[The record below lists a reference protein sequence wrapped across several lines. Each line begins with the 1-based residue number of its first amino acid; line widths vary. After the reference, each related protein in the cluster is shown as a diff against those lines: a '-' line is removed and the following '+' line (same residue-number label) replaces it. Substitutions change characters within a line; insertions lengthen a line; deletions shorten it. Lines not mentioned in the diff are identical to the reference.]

1 MLMRNKLN
9 AALVLLVL
17 LVSSEARAQK
27 VELTPFYGYQV
38 GGGLRTRSG
47 KADVKSAPVY
57 GFAVDVFVNPEW
69 QFEAFYSRQDTELTI
84 REGSPFGPS
93 FEYFDVSVEY
103 FQGGFLYEFD
113 RRKSV
118 RPFLLV
124 SLGATRFAPKQSEL
138 SSEWFFSIV
147 GGGGVKLFVSEH
159 IGFRL
164 QGQLLVPF
172 LRFNSR
178 LFCSLPGGCLID
190 IDVAA
195 TLQAAGTAG
204 LILAF

>member
-1 MLMRNKLN
+1 M
-9 AALVLLVL
+9 A
-17 LVSSEARAQK
+17 
-27 VELTPFYGYQV
+27 
-38 GGGLRTRSG
+38 
-47 KADVKSAPVY
+47 
-57 GFAVDVFVNPEW
+57 
-69 QFEAFYSRQDTELTI
+69 
-84 REGSPFGPS
+84 
-93 FEYFDVSVEY
+93 VEY

-113 RRKSV
+113 SRKSV

-159 IGFRL
+159 IGFRF
-164 QGQLLVPF
+164 QGNLLVPV

-195 TLQAAGTAG
+195 TLQASGTVG
-204 LILAF
+204 LIFAF